1 MQQRNQQLDLI
12 AILLLSF
19 DNDDAFSFI
28 HKKQIIIKSNM
39 IKVKNR
45 YADIH
50 VGSKDNNS
58 RGDELL
64 GRTRMNRGE
73 LIIRTRKER
82 EIPKELSRL
91 QVNSN
96 NHLQPAAA
104 TGVVGAG
111 APSRQTKEKL
121 SKIDTA
127 HGSSFTS
134 SHITSS
140 DTSRN
145 NENKYSLSMDHLHH
159 HQNNL
164 LSPNNMGG
172 AYIGLGSSTASSSSA
187 AGGGGL
193 NNNMNNSNTLGNSSS
208 SSSSKS
214 NRRMYGDDDDD
225 YGFGVALEVGMAAI
239 DTDAETQFALLAINN
254 SEINGRLGSSTNGL
268 SHGRNQSNTP
278 TQSMFG
284 FASQSYLSTLSSMS
298 SSSASGAA
306 ASSSTSSDSH
316 GMQANMQLL
325 QQRIMKLEFELETLR
340 MENEGLTEDKKV
352 LMTLVR
358 SLKNIESEAE
368 KYRMECVNLRAMN
381 NELHEII
388 KNIRS

>member
-1 MQQRNQQLDLI
+1 
-12 AILLLSF
+12 
-19 DNDDAFSFI
+19 
-28 HKKQIIIKSNM
+28 M

-45 YADIH
+45 YAEIH
-50 VGSKDNNS
+50 VNNS
-58 RGDELL
+58 NNSSNGNELL
-64 GRTRMNRGE
+64 GRARVNRGE
-73 LIIRTRKER
+73 LTIRARNRNHDGKER
-82 EIPKELSRL
+82 QIPKELSRL
-91 QVNSN
+91 QANTN
-96 NHLQPAAA
+96 NHISPTGAA
-104 TGVVGAG
+104 
-111 APSRQTKEKL
+111 SRQDKVQTKEKI
-121 SKIDTA
+121 SKIDTT
-127 HGSSFTS
+127 HPSPFTT
-134 SHITSS
+134 SHVSS

-145 NENKYSLSMDHLHH
+145 NENKYSLSIDLHH
-159 HQNNL
+159 QSNL
-164 LSPNNMGG
+164 LSPNSAGG
-172 AYIGLGSSTASSSSA
+172 GYIGLGSSTASA
-187 AGGGGL
+187 VGGL
-193 NNNMNNSNTLGNSSS
+193 NNNMNNANALGSSS
-208 SSSSKS
+208 STSKS

-268 SHGRNQSNTP
+268 SHGRNQSGTP
-278 TQSMFG
+278 TQSIFS
-284 FASQSYLSTLSSMS
+284 FASQPYLSTLSS
-298 SSSASGAA
+298 SSSATAAA
-306 ASSSTSSDSH
+306 ASSSSSDSH
-316 GMQANMQLL
+316 GMQANLQLL